1 MRWPHPGIAER
12 CPEGSRGL
20 QPTEQGPDYR
30 RRVATPELRTGVP
43 DSDPAR
49 RHAVSIEPHRSA
61 ALRSSVAL
69 GTLETAP
76 VLSQASLRD
85 AAGFPILFRGLKPTA
100 TFTLSLRDRRTGV
113 LAAADLAGDP
123 VQNVKHS
130 SRFPI
135 ERKPSRGGAA
145 GPKAWPFA
153 ASLFGPPGV
162 ETSN

>member
-1 MRWPHPGIAER
+1 MRLDGD
-12 CPEGSRGL
+12 CVTTSRIGVRHS
-20 QPTEQGPDYR
+20 GPQFR
-30 RRVATPELRTGVP
+30 RRYATPVIG
-43 DSDPAR
+43 A
-49 RHAVSIEPHRSA
+49 
-61 ALRSSVAL
+61 
-69 GTLETAP
+69 
-76 VLSQASLRD
+76 
-85 AAGFPILFRGLKPTA
+85 LFRGLKPTA